1 LKALAELQKV
11 DLDVVALRKSA
22 EVYPKQMGEL
32 ERELSLA
39 RSEVEAERTKLL
51 DVERQRRTL
60 EQNISEE
67 KEKVRKWEA
76 RLAEQRSTREYAA
89 LAREIDIAKK
99 ANTTMAEELV
109 ELGKIQV
116 QLREVVK
123 TKDQQYA
130 AKVADIGA
138 KLNELRGKAA
148 AFEGQVKELEGK
160 RAEVAKTVHPP
171 LLSRYEAVRRRR
183 SPALVTERSAS
194 PPGSAGLGC
203 VVPSRRSAAIAIACA
218 RSGERRNRPRLTS
231 PYTGWLASTTLQ
243 GMKEYSRAQPRAL
256 STWSGVMIP
265 CRSTSATSDCM
276 SVSRR

>member
-1 LKALAELQKV
+1 LQERLKALAELQKV
-11 DLDVVALRKSA
+11 DLEVVALRKSA

-39 RSEVEAERTKLL
+39 KSEVEAERTKLL

-109 ELGKIQV
+109 ELGKIQA
-116 QLREVVK
+116 QLRDVVK

-130 AKVADIGA
+130 AKVAEIGA
-138 KLNELRGKAA
+138 KLTELRGKAA
-148 AFEGQVKELEGK
+148 AFQGQVKELEGK

-171 LLSRYEAVRRRR
+171 LLSRYETVRRRR
-183 SPALVTERSAS
+183 SPALVTVIAGKCQGCNMIV
-194 PPGSAGLGC
+194 PPQLYNTLKTGLETDIC
-203 VVPSRRSAAIAIACA
+203 PSCQRIICAPEAIEPPPAKK
-218 RSGERRNRPRLTS
+218 G
-231 PYTGWLASTTLQ
+231 
-243 GMKEYSRAQPRAL
+243 
-256 STWSGVMIP
+256 
-265 CRSTSATSDCM
+265 
-276 SVSRR
+276 